1 MNRFF
6 VFFKTIPRHFEGDKN
21 YLVELCNKT
30 NIVA

>member
-6 VFFKTIPRHFEGDKN
+6 GIPRHFEGDKN